1 MVLIGHSLGGQLA
14 LLSSATELTG
24 VHAVVLTAV
33 GSVWWREFGSVRGPR
48 TWSAANCS
56 RRSATGPGNG
66 SASVAPSPRQG
77 RTSRY
82 TLRGSDTD
90 YEAALARLKLP
101 VLAVGV
107 EIDSLAPPG
116 ATDHL
121 LQKIP
126 AAPVSRWH
134 YSEALAGGHRLDHFR
149 WVRHSDG
156 MSAYITDWI
165 SGTLTTR

>member
-1 MVLIGHSLGGQLA
+1 M
-14 LLSSATELTG
+14 
-24 VHAVVLTAV
+24 
-33 GSVWWREFGSVRGPR
+33 
-48 TWSAANCS
+48 
-56 RRSATGPGNG
+56 
-66 SASVAPSPRQG
+66 APSPRQG

-107 EIDSLAPPG
+107 ENDSLAPPG
-116 ATDHL
+116 ASDHL

-165 SGTLTTR
+165 SGRLTTRQDGAVQQSTQTDPAGEGRPGRGGD